1 MQSDATYANHN
12 EKYKHNHIH
21 IHIHSHNS
29 RRGGPPK
36 GARVKTLP
44 GDGPPASCAGKKRTG
59 AGDARGRV
67 DVRAKK
73 TPRSFFPRCFLW
85 GQAYRATLPVSVSLT
100 T

>member
-21 IHIHSHNS
+21 IHSHNA

-44 GDGPPASCAGKKRTG
+44 GDGLPASCAGKKRTG

-73 TPRSFFPRCFLW
+73 HRGEQTPRCFLW